1 MSKKEKYLNLSSDFD
16 DLRHGYGAK
25 EKTVA
30 GAKLFGKSIFNVT
43 KFVFT
48 SAIPAFNEKSKEVIE
63 KNKSK

>member
-1 MSKKEKYLNLSSDFD
+1 MSEEEKYYKLSSDFD

-30 GAKLFGKSIFNVT
+30 GVKLFGKSIFNVT
-43 KFVFT
+43 KYVFT
-48 SAIPAFNEKSKEVIE
+48 TAIPAVTEQMKKNIE